1 MNWSV
6 FLNDVEQGKPLQENT
21 RSCRCECPAM
31 IRLLW
36 ASDQVEKDALYK
48 GTHTRPDK
56 WEKWRRVVFLVR
68 MHDNGEH
75 FECECGL
82 SVHMP
87 MYSRLL
93 TILCISDQITKP
105 MFVKTPIC

>member
-82 SVHMP
+82 SEHMP
-87 MYSRLL
+87 MY
-93 TILCISDQITKP
+93 
-105 MFVKTPIC
+105 